1 MLACDLDLS
10 LAWLRRLDDLRDG
23 RFLGGNWKLRPPG
36 SAFVEDNEAVN
47 YFVIHEFE
55 KTRKRESP
63 KFVDGLKAQKKKLR
77 FFPCIGMKNF
87 IFKMD
92 FNFKR

>member
-63 KFVDGLKAQKKKLR
+63 KFVDGLKAQKKKIAL
-77 FFPCIGMKNF
+77 FSLYWDEKFYF
-87 IFKMD
+87 
-92 FNFKR
+92 